1 MNNVRGEK
9 DFNLEL
15 NLENKNNNSEKSF
28 IPKKSI
34 DISEIDNTESFKT
47 KLDTFSNEKGETEKD
62 NSIINRISGF
72 WAKKEN
78 VEKNV
83 SNKEPTFETAEKIDK
98 INIENEEN
106 SSELDIIEKDDDKVI
121 EIPAF
126 LRRQVN

>member
-1 MNNVRGEK
+1 MI
-9 DFNLEL
+9 DLQIL
-15 NLENKNNNSEKSF
+15 F

-34 DISEIDNTESFKT
+34 DISEIDNTESFSKR
-47 KLDTFSNEKGETEKD
+47 LNSFSNDKGETEKD

-78 VEKNV
+78 VEKKV
-83 SNKEPTFETAEKIDK
+83 SNKEPTFESAGKIGN
-98 INIENEEN
+98 INVENEKN
-106 SSELDIIEKDDDKVI
+106 SSELDIIKKDDDKVL

>member
-1 MNNVRGEK
+1 M
-9 DFNLEL
+9 EL
-15 NLENKNNNSEKSF
+15 NLENKNKTNNSEESF

-34 DISEIDNTESFKT
+34 DISEIDNTDSFST
-47 KLDTFSNEKGETEKD
+47 KLDSFSNEKGETEKD

-72 WAKKEN
+72 WGKKEN

-83 SNKEPTFETAEKIDK
+83 SNKEPTFESAEKADK

-106 SSELDIIEKDDDKVI
+106 SSELDIIKKDDDKVL

>member
-1 MNNVRGEK
+1 MK
-9 DFNLEL
+9 LIIP
-15 NLENKNNNSEKSF
+15 SF
-28 IPKKSI
+28 S
-34 DISEIDNTESFKT
+34 T
-47 KLDTFSNEKGETEKD
+47 KLDSFSNEKGETEKD

-72 WAKKEN
+72 WGKKEN

-83 SNKEPTFETAEKIDK
+83 SNKEPTFESAEKADK

-106 SSELDIIEKDDDKVI
+106 SSELDIIKKDDDKVL